1 LVAPPTP
8 EKLEQD
14 KATVDEQF
22 EKMFSTLEQLSTD
35 TEKLKASEQERTE
48 KLDKVIA
55 ELETFMRDSKSASR
69 RQEDETDRLR
79 DDMKSLKDSIPK
91 SIQSNKDFSDN
102 RLREITNEVKSLK
115 SLIGQRMSST
125 STSSSATA
133 APSSSTGNHPKP
145 ITGNA
150 SSASPVVTP
159 GVSAAEGPGKE
170 NETNGQTPAQD
181 TKQDYISSLEGRS
194 SPFSSGLPAGKAAIP
209 AWQLAMASKS
219 SGGDSASGSQE
230 AGSSS

>member
-1 LVAPPTP
+1 MAPPTP

-22 EKMFSTLEQLSTD
+22 EKVFSTLDQLSTD
-35 TEKLKASEQERTE
+35 TDALKASEQERTE
-48 KLDKVIA
+48 KLDKIIA

-79 DDMKSLKDSIPK
+79 DEMKSLKDTIPK
-91 SIQSNKDFSDN
+91 NIQANKDFSDN
-102 RLREITNEVKSLK
+102 RLREIATEMKSLK
-115 SLIGQRMSST
+115 SLISQRM
-125 STSSSATA
+125 TSSSSSP
-133 APSSSTGNHPKP
+133 APPPPSTTVTPLKP
-145 ITGNA
+145 TNGNA
-150 SSASPVVTP
+150 SPAAPVVTP
-159 GVSAAEGPGKE
+159 GISTTEAPGKE
-170 NETNGQTPAQD
+170 NEVNGKAPAQEN
-181 TKQDYISSLEGRS
+181 KQDYISSLGGRS

-219 SGGDSASGSQE
+219 SGSDSASGSQQE